1 MDPLTLLALAN
12 GAVAAIKKG
21 CQLYKDIKS
30 AAGDVKGVLD
40 DLDKQFAKKHEG
52 KPPTKEQRQQFEQ
65 KKKEVRADIEKDP
78 NDVMSIIG
86 DQLGTF
92 FDAMDKIEDLF
103 YEEEKKAKEVY
114 TGDVSLSRR
123 ALQRVL
129 IRSRLE
135 QMEVELRE
143 QMIYHVPADLKDLW
157 TRFQDMRGRII
168 EEQKVARVIKEK
180 EDAIKAARRKKRLEN
195 IHFEVAIVIGIIT
208 VFTVMGLMFTWIHYD
223 KKRRWPEL
231 EQKTYQDELEKE
243 RKLRKEKILDAIR
256 YLDEQNYQKNKDL
269 IIPQD
274 EKQ

>member
-40 DLDKQFAKKHEG
+40 DLDKQFNKQHEG
-52 KPPTKEQRQQFEQ
+52 KPATKEQRQQFEQ
-65 KKKEVRADIEKDP
+65 KKKEVRANIEKDP
-78 NDVMSIIG
+78 NDVMSVIG

-92 FDAMDKIEDLF
+92 FDAMDKIEELF
-103 YEEEKKAKEVY
+103 YEEEKKSKEVY
-114 TGDVSLSRR
+114 VGDVSLSRR

-157 TRFQDMRGRII
+157 TRFQEMRGQII
-168 EEQKVARVIKEK
+168 QEQKIARLVKEK
-180 EDAIKAARRKKRLEN
+180 EDAIKADKRKKRMENLTLE
-195 IHFEVAIVIGIIT
+195 ISLIVGVIMIFVIIGA
-208 VFTVMGLMFTWIHYD
+208 LFTWIHFD
-223 KKRRWPEL
+223 KKKRWPEL
-231 EQKTYQDELEKE
+231 EQKTYQQELEKE
-243 RKLRKEKILDAIR
+243 RKLRNEKIIEAIKFI
-256 YLDEQNYQKNKDL
+256 DEKNQEQNRKL
-269 IIPQD
+269 ITPNE
-274 EKQ
+274 EK

>member
-12 GAVAAIKKG
+12 GAVAAVKKG

-30 AAGDVKGVLD
+30 AAGDVKGVLE
-40 DLDKQFAKKHEG
+40 DLDKQFNKQHEG
-52 KPPTKEQRQQFEQ
+52 KPVTKEQKQQFEQ
-65 KKKEVRADIEKDP
+65 KKKEVRENLQKDP
-78 NDVMSIIG
+78 NDVMATIG

-92 FDAMDKIEDLF
+92 FDAMDKIEELF

-157 TRFQDMRGRII
+157 TRFQDMRVQII
-168 EEQKVARVIKEK
+168 EEQKVARKIKEK
-180 EDAIKAARRKKRLEN
+180 EDAIRKAKRQKRMETLSLEISLAGGILIIVLLITAFFVWLTHDRKQ
-195 IHFEVAIVIGIIT
+195 
-208 VFTVMGLMFTWIHYD
+208 
-223 KKRRWPEL
+223 RWPEL
-231 EQKTYQDELEKE
+231 DQKLYQQELEKE
-243 RKLRKEKILDAIR
+243 RKLRTEKILEAMKF
-256 YLDEQNYQKNKDL
+256 LEQQKNEQK
-269 IIPQD
+269 
-274 EKQ
+274 

>member
-12 GAVAAIKKG
+12 GAVAAVKKG

-40 DLDKQFAKKHEG
+40 DLDKQFSKQHEG
-52 KPPTKEQRQQFEQ
+52 KAPTKEQKQQFEQ
-65 KKKEVRADIEKDP
+65 KKKEIKENLSKDP
-78 NDVMSIIG
+78 NDIMSTIG

-92 FDAMDKIEDLF
+92 FDAMDKIEELF
-103 YEEEKKAKEVY
+103 YEEEKKAKEIY

-157 TRFQDMRGRII
+157 TRFQDMRGQII
-168 EEQKVARVIKEK
+168 EEQKVARKVKEK
-180 EDAIKAARRKKRLEN
+180 EDAIKAAKRRKRMETLSME
-195 IHFEVAIVIGIIT
+195 ISLIGGVILIII
-208 VFTVMGLMFTWIHYD
+208 LMAGFWTWLYHD
-223 KKRRWPEL
+223 KKKRWPEL
-231 EQKTYQDELEKE
+231 EQKTYQQELEKE
-243 RKLRKEKILDAIR
+243 RKLRNEKILEAIR
-256 YLDEQNYQKNKDL
+256 YLDEKNHEQNKKL
-269 IIPQD
+269 ILPNE
-274 EKQ
+274 EK

>member
-12 GAVAAIKKG
+12 GAVAAVKKG

-40 DLDKQFAKKHEG
+40 DLDKQFNKVHEN
-52 KPPTKEQRQQFEQ
+52 KPPTREQRQQFEQ
-65 KKKEVRADIEKDP
+65 KKKEVKENIQKDP

-86 DQLGTF
+86 DQLGIF
-92 FDAMDKIEDLF
+92 FDAMDKIEELF

-143 QMIYHVPADLKDLW
+143 QMIYNVPADLKDLW
-157 TRFQDMRGRII
+157 TRFQQMRVQII
-168 EEQKVARVIKEK
+168 EEQAVARKIKEK
-180 EDAIKAARRKKRLEN
+180 EDAVRAARRKRRMEN
-195 IHFEVAIVIGIIT
+195 LSMELSLIGGILVIIL
-208 VFTVMGLMFTWIHYD
+208 LMAGFWTWLYHD
-223 KKRRWPEL
+223 KKKRWPEL
-231 EQKTYQDELEKE
+231 EQKTYQQELEKE
-243 RKLRKEKILDAIR
+243 KKLRNERILEAIR
-256 YLDEQNYQKNKDL
+256 YLDEKNLEQNKKLLAPNE
-269 IIPQD
+269 
-274 EKQ
+274 EK

>member
-12 GAVAAIKKG
+12 GAVAAVKKG

-40 DLDKQFAKKHEG
+40 DLDKQFSKQHEG
-52 KPPTKEQRQQFEQ
+52 KAPTKEQKQQFEQ
-65 KKKEVRADIEKDP
+65 KKKEIKENLSKDP
-78 NDVMSIIG
+78 NDIMSTIG

-92 FDAMDKIEDLF
+92 FDAMDKIEELF

-157 TRFQDMRGRII
+157 TRFQDMRGQII
-168 EEQKVARVIKEK
+168 QEQKVARLVKEK
-180 EDAIKAARRKKRLEN
+180 EDAIKAAKRRKRMETLSME
-195 IHFEVAIVIGIIT
+195 ISLIGGIILIIILMA
-208 VFTVMGLMFTWIHYD
+208 VFWTWLYHD
-223 KKRRWPEL
+223 KKKRWPEL
-231 EQKTYQDELEKE
+231 EQKTYQQELEKE
-243 RKLRKEKILDAIR
+243 RKLRNEKIIEAIR
-256 YLDEQNYQKNKDL
+256 YLDEKNLEQNKKL
-269 IIPQD
+269 ITPNE
-274 EKQ
+274 EK

>member
-40 DLDKQFAKKHEG
+40 DLDKQFNKQHEN
-52 KPPTKEQRQQFEQ
+52 KPATKEQRQQFEQ
-65 KKKEVRADIEKDP
+65 KKKETRANIEKDP

-92 FDAMDKIEDLF
+92 FDAMDKIEELF
-103 YEEEKKAKEVY
+103 YEEEKKSKEVY

-157 TRFQDMRGRII
+157 TRFQEMRGQII
-168 EEQKVARVIKEK
+168 QEQKVARLVREK
-180 EDAIKAARRKKRLEN
+180 EDAIKAARRRKRMEALSME
-195 IHFEVAIVIGIIT
+195 ISLIVGIIMIF
-208 VFTVMGLMFTWIHYD
+208 VIMGLLFTWIHFD
-223 KKRRWPEL
+223 KKKRWPEL
-231 EQKTYQDELEKE
+231 DQKTYQQELEKE
-243 RKLRKEKILDAIR
+243 RKLRNEKIIEAIR
-256 YLDEQNYQKNKDL
+256 YLDEKNLEQNKKL
-269 IIPQD
+269 ITPNE
-274 EKQ
+274 EK

>member
-40 DLDKQFAKKHEG
+40 DLDKQFSKQHEN
-52 KPPTKEQRQQFEQ
+52 KPATKEQRQQFEQ
-65 KKKEVRADIEKDP
+65 KKKEVRANIEKDP
-78 NDVMSIIG
+78 NDVISIIG

-92 FDAMDKIEDLF
+92 FDAMDKIEELF
-103 YEEEKKAKEVY
+103 YEEEKKSKEVY

-143 QMIYHVPADLKDLW
+143 QMIYNVPADLKDLW
-157 TRFQDMRGRII
+157 TRFQQMRVQII
-168 EEQKVARVIKEK
+168 EEQKIARKIKEK
-180 EDAIKAARRKKRLEN
+180 EDAIKAAKRQKRMEALSLE
-195 IHFEVAIVIGIIT
+195 ISTIVAVIIVFI
-208 VFTVMGLMFTWIHYD
+208 VMGLLFTWIHFD
-223 KKRRWPEL
+223 KKKRWPEL
-231 EQKTYQDELEKE
+231 DQKTYQQELEREKQLRNE
-243 RKLRKEKILDAIR
+243 RILQAIK
-256 YLDEQNYQKNKDL
+256 YLDEKNQEENKKL
-269 IIPQD
+269 ITPD
-274 EKQ
+274 EKK

>member
-12 GAVAAIKKG
+12 GAVAAVKKG

-40 DLDKQFAKKHEG
+40 DLEKQFAKQHEN
-52 KPPTKEQRQQFEQ
+52 KPATKEQRQQFEQ
-65 KKKEVRADIEKDP
+65 KKKEVKANIEKDP
-78 NDVMSIIG
+78 NDVISLIG

-92 FDAMDKIEDLF
+92 FDAMDKIEELF

-143 QMIYHVPADLKDLW
+143 QMIYNVPADLKDLW
-157 TRFQDMRGRII
+157 TRFQDMRVQII
-168 EEQKVARVIKEK
+168 DEQKVARKVKEK
-180 EDAIKAARRKKRLEN
+180 EDAIKRAKRQKRMETLALELSL
-195 IHFEVAIVIGIIT
+195 AGGILILII
-208 VFTVMGLMFTWIHYD
+208 LMAGFFTWLSYD
-223 KKRRWPEL
+223 RKQRWPEL
-231 EQKTYQDELEKE
+231 GSPGTYKQRLEEAQKYDAE
-243 RKLRKEKILDAIR
+243 RLRQALRI
-256 YLDEQNYQKNKDL
+256 LDEQNYQDGKK
-269 IIPQD
+269 
-274 EKQ
+274 

>member
-40 DLDKQFAKKHEG
+40 DLDKQFNKQHEN
-52 KPPTKEQRQQFEQ
+52 KPATKEQRQQFEQ
-65 KKKEVRADIEKDP
+65 KKKETRANIEKDP

-92 FDAMDKIEDLF
+92 FDAMDKIEELF
-103 YEEEKKAKEVY
+103 YEEEKKSKEVY
-114 TGDVSLSRR
+114 VGDVSLSRR

-157 TRFQDMRGRII
+157 TRFQEMRGQII
-168 EEQKVARVIKEK
+168 QEQKVARLVKEK
-180 EDAIKAARRKKRLEN
+180 EDAIKAAKRKRIMETLTLE
-195 IHFEVAIVIGIIT
+195 ISLIVGIIMIF
-208 VFTVMGLMFTWIHYD
+208 VVMGALFTWIHFD
-223 KKRRWPEL
+223 KKKRWPEL
-231 EQKTYQDELEKE
+231 EQRTYQQELEKE
-243 RKLRKEKILDAIR
+243 RKLRNEKIIEAIKFI
-256 YLDEQNYQKNKDL
+256 DEKNQEQNRKL
-269 IIPQD
+269 ITPNE
-274 EKQ
+274 EK

>member
-40 DLDKQFAKKHEG
+40 DLDKQFNKQHET
-52 KPPTKEQRQQFEQ
+52 KPATKEQRQQFEQ
-65 KKKEVRADIEKDP
+65 KKKEVRANIEKDP
-78 NDVMSIIG
+78 NDVISIIG

-92 FDAMDKIEDLF
+92 FDAMDKIEELF
-103 YEEEKKAKEVY
+103 YEEEKKSKEVY

-143 QMIYHVPADLKDLW
+143 QMIYNVPADLKDLW
-157 TRFQDMRGRII
+157 TRFQQMRVQII
-168 EEQKVARVIKEK
+168 QEQKVARAIKEK
-180 EDAIKAARRKKRLEN
+180 EDAIKAAKRKKRMENLTLE
-195 IHFEVAIVIGIIT
+195 ISFIVGIIMIF
-208 VFTVMGLMFTWIHYD
+208 VVMGALFTWIHYD
-223 KKRRWPEL
+223 KKKRWPEL
-231 EQKTYQDELEKE
+231 EQKTYQQELEREKQLRNE
-243 RKLRKEKILDAIR
+243 RILQAIK
-256 YLDEQNYQKNKDL
+256 YLDEKNQEQNRKL
-269 IIPQD
+269 ITPNE
-274 EKQ
+274 EK

>member
-40 DLDKQFAKKHEG
+40 DLDKQFNKQHEN
-52 KPPTKEQRQQFEQ
+52 KPATKEQRQQFEQ
-65 KKKEVRADIEKDP
+65 KKKETRANIEKDP

-92 FDAMDKIEDLF
+92 FDAMDKIEELF
-103 YEEEKKAKEVY
+103 YEEEKKSKEVY
-114 TGDVSLSRR
+114 VGDVSLSRR

-157 TRFQDMRGRII
+157 TRFQEMRGQII
-168 EEQKVARVIKEK
+168 QEQKIARLVKEK
-180 EDAIKAARRKKRLEN
+180 EDAIKADKRKKRMENLTLE
-195 IHFEVAIVIGIIT
+195 ISLIVGVIMIFVIIGA
-208 VFTVMGLMFTWIHYD
+208 LFTWIHFD
-223 KKRRWPEL
+223 KKKRWPEL
-231 EQKTYQDELEKE
+231 EQKTYQQELEKE
-243 RKLRKEKILDAIR
+243 RKLRNEKIIEAIKFI
-256 YLDEQNYQKNKDL
+256 DEKNQEQNRKL
-269 IIPQD
+269 ITPNE
-274 EKQ
+274 EK

>member
-40 DLDKQFAKKHEG
+40 DLDKQFNKQHEN
-52 KPPTKEQRQQFEQ
+52 KPATKEQRQQFEQ
-65 KKKEVRADIEKDP
+65 KKKETRANIEKDP

-92 FDAMDKIEDLF
+92 FDAMDKIEELF
-103 YEEEKKAKEVY
+103 YEEEKKSKEVY

-157 TRFQDMRGRII
+157 TRFQEMRGQII
-168 EEQKVARVIKEK
+168 QEQKVARLVREK
-180 EDAIKAARRKKRLEN
+180 EDAIKAAKRRKRMETLSLE
-195 IHFEVAIVIGIIT
+195 ISLIVGIIMI
-208 VFTVMGLMFTWIHYD
+208 FIIMGLLFTWIHFD
-223 KKRRWPEL
+223 KKKRWPEL
-231 EQKTYQDELEKE
+231 EQRTYQQELEKE
-243 RKLRKEKILDAIR
+243 RKLRNEKIIEAIR
-256 YLDEQNYQKNKDL
+256 YLDEKNLEQNKKL
-269 IIPQD
+269 ITPNE
-274 EKQ
+274 EK

>member
-40 DLDKQFAKKHEG
+40 DLDKQFNKQHEN
-52 KPPTKEQRQQFEQ
+52 KPATKEQRQQFEQ
-65 KKKEVRADIEKDP
+65 KKKEVRANIEKDP
-78 NDVMSIIG
+78 NDVISVIG

-92 FDAMDKIEDLF
+92 FDAMDKIEELF
-103 YEEEKKAKEVY
+103 YEEEKKSKEVY

-143 QMIYHVPADLKDLW
+143 QMIYNVPADLKDLW
-157 TRFQDMRGRII
+157 TRFQQMRVQII
-168 EEQKVARVIKEK
+168 QEQKVARAIKEK
-180 EDAIKAARRKKRLEN
+180 EDAIKAAKRKKRMENLTLE
-195 IHFEVAIVIGIIT
+195 ISFIVGIIMIF
-208 VFTVMGLMFTWIHYD
+208 VVMGALFTWIHFD
-223 KKRRWPEL
+223 KKKRWPEL
-231 EQKTYQDELEKE
+231 EQKTYQQELEREKQLRNE
-243 RKLRKEKILDAIR
+243 RILQAIK
-256 YLDEQNYQKNKDL
+256 YLDEKNQEQNRKL
-269 IIPQD
+269 ITPNE
-274 EKQ
+274 EK

>member
-40 DLDKQFAKKHEG
+40 DLDKQFNKQHEN
-52 KPPTKEQRQQFEQ
+52 KPATKEQRQQFEQ
-65 KKKEVRADIEKDP
+65 KKKETRANIEKDP

-92 FDAMDKIEDLF
+92 FDAMDKIEELF
-103 YEEEKKAKEVY
+103 YEEEKKSKEVY

-157 TRFQDMRGRII
+157 TRFQEMRGQII
-168 EEQKVARVIKEK
+168 QEQKVARLVREK
-180 EDAIKAARRKKRLEN
+180 EDAIKAAKRQKRMETLSLE
-195 IHFEVAIVIGIIT
+195 ISLIVGIIMIF
-208 VFTVMGLMFTWIHYD
+208 VIMGLLFTWIHFD
-223 KKRRWPEL
+223 KKKRWPEL
-231 EQKTYQDELEKE
+231 EQKTYQQELEKE
-243 RKLRKEKILDAIR
+243 RKLRNEKIIEAIKFI
-256 YLDEQNYQKNKDL
+256 DEKNQEQNKKL
-269 IIPQD
+269 ITPNE
-274 EKQ
+274 EK

>member
-12 GAVAAIKKG
+12 GAVAAVKKG

-40 DLDKQFAKKHEG
+40 DLDKQFNKQHEG
-52 KPPTKEQRQQFEQ
+52 KPVTREQKQQFEQ
-65 KKKEVRADIEKDP
+65 KKKEIKENLSKDP
-78 NDVMSIIG
+78 NDIMSIIG

-92 FDAMDKIEDLF
+92 FDAMDKIEELF
-103 YEEEKKAKEVY
+103 YEEEKKSKEVY

-157 TRFQDMRGRII
+157 TRFQDMRVQII
-168 EEQKVARVIKEK
+168 EEQKVARKVKEK
-180 EDAIKAARRKKRLEN
+180 EDAIKAAKRRKRMETLSLE
-195 IHFEVAIVIGIIT
+195 ISLIGGILVILLLLAG
-208 VFTVMGLMFTWIHYD
+208 FWTWLYHD
-223 KKRRWPEL
+223 KKKRWPEL
-231 EQKTYQDELEKE
+231 EQKTYQQELEKE
-243 RKLRKEKILDAIR
+243 KKLRNEKILEAIR
-256 YLDEQNYQKNKDL
+256 YLDEKNLEQNKKLLAPNE
-269 IIPQD
+269 
-274 EKQ
+274 EK

>member
-40 DLDKQFAKKHEG
+40 DLDKQFNKQHET
-52 KPPTKEQRQQFEQ
+52 KPATKEQRQQFEQ

-92 FDAMDKIEDLF
+92 FDAMDKIEELF
-103 YEEEKKAKEVY
+103 YEEEKKSKEVY

-143 QMIYHVPADLKDLW
+143 QMIYNVPADLKDLW
-157 TRFQDMRGRII
+157 TRFQEMRVQII
-168 EEQKVARVIKEK
+168 QEQKVARAIKEK
-180 EDAIKAARRKKRLEN
+180 EDAIKAAIKKQRMSKYQ
-195 IHFEVAIVIGIIT
+195 FEFALGIGSVFLILVIGI
-208 VFTVMGLMFTWIHYD
+208 MFMYIAHDAEKRWGHILKKPGSYREQQELLRTQDWFD
-223 KKRRWPEL
+223 K
-231 EQKTYQDELEKE
+231 QKETEEYKEFLRKKKEKE
-243 RKLRKEKILDAIR
+243 NAIN
-256 YLDEQNYQKNKDL
+256 DG
-269 IIPQD
+269 
-274 EKQ
+274 